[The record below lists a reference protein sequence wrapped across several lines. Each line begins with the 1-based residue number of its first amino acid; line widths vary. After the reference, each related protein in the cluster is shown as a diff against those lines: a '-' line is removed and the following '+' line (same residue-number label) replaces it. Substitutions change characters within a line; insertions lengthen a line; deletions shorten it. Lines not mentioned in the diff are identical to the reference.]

1 MNFIMQTTVLQ
12 PIIIFLAHLF
22 RLPINDSS
30 SFYVLA
36 ANAEAQICARE
47 ALDGGSSDD
56 DGEKINFKRASN
68 GEGSRK
74 RRVVFDLSD
83 EDEYEDSVNLAS
95 PDIPKGQSSLD
106 QKQSTKILV
115 SENSKLNSEKEIE
128 NKSKVKEEM
137 VTDKEPNLP
146 LREDSSVISKGA
158 NAGTSSPEKVQ
169 ICIPESDLNEDKATL
184 VAPNSPKRRKVLKTR
199 IDERGREGTHMFR
212 SSVSKHTCLH
222 YLTWH
227 GSNCFS
233 FGNSLP
239 NSNPNQPKSLKIPF
253 IF

>member
-83 EDEYEDSVNLAS
+83 EDEYEDAVNLAS

-115 SENSKLNSEKEIE
+115 SEKSKLNSEKEIE

-137 VTDKEPNLP
+137 VTDKESNLP

-158 NAGTSSPEKVQ
+158 NAGTSSPEKAQ
-169 ICIPESDLNEDKATL
+169 ICIPESDLNKEDKATL
-184 VAPNSPKRRKVLKTR
+184 AAPNSPKKRKVLKTR
-199 IDERGREGTHMFR
+199 IDERGREGTH
-212 SSVSKHTCLH
+212 V
-222 YLTWH
+222 
-227 GSNCFS
+227 
-233 FGNSLP
+233 
-239 NSNPNQPKSLKIPF
+239 
-253 IF
+253 